1 MIPSGLAPLLEPP
14 QTFDA
19 RPAIEWLV
27 NFAAEA
33 EASDLHLRPAPQAV
47 EVLLRR
53 EGVLS
58 CSFEL
63 PSDLYGRLLVG
74 LKNGARLASYK
85 HATPQDGKWRLGEQ
99 EVRVAVAP
107 AQFGEVAVLRL
118 LRPDHRLR
126 PLEELGFWPDEL
138 EALQKMVDQPQGL
151 VLATGPAGSGKST
164 TLLAVMR
171 WLQGRHQQR
180 LGPTPGARLNV
191 ITLEDPVEVVVGDF
205 NQTSIQSGVGMTF
218 ATGLRSILR
227 QDPDLILVGE
237 IRDPETA
244 AAVVQ
249 ASLSGHLVFSTLH
262 ARDSLGVVP
271 RLLEMGVQ
279 PYQLAASL
287 SGVIY
292 QRLLRQ
298 LCPECQQE
306 GEPVGCPACRQSGFR
321 GRAAVPELLT
331 VDQEFRQAIL
341 SLARGGLGGD
351 GSPPPCL
358 GRLPLPA
365 FTLVDRTRLRVE
377 RGQTSRTEA
386 VRVVPGY

>member
-1 MIPSGLAPLLEPP
+1 MIPAGLAPLLEPRE
-14 QTFDA
+14 TFDA
-19 RPAIEWLV
+19 REAIEWLV
-27 NFAAEA
+27 RFAADQ
-33 EASDLHLRPAPQAV
+33 EASDLHIRPAPQAL
-47 EVLLRR
+47 EILLRR

-58 CSFEL
+58 CAFEL
-63 PSDLYGRLLVG
+63 PAELHARLLVG

-85 HATPQDGKWRLGEQ
+85 NATPQDGKWALGGQ

-118 LRPDHRLR
+118 LRPDARLR

-138 EALQKMVDQPQGL
+138 ETLQKMADQPQGL

-164 TLLAVMR
+164 TLLALMR
-171 WLQGRHQQR
+171 WLQQRHRER
-180 LGPTPGARLNV
+180 LGPTPGARLNI
-191 ITLEDPVEVVVGDF
+191 ITLEDPVEVVVSDF

-237 IRDPETA
+237 IRDSETA
-244 AAVVQ
+244 GAVVQ

-287 SGVIY
+287 SGVVY

-298 LCPECQQE
+298 LCARCQQE
-306 GEPVGCPACRQSGFR
+306 GEPVGCPACHNSGYR

-331 VDQEFRQAIL
+331 ASDELRHAIL
-341 SLARGGLGGD
+341 HKEPL
-351 GSPPPCL
+351 PPPRFSL
-358 GRLPLPA
+358 QQGAELRRRRGLTSQAEITRIIPA
-365 FTLVDRTRLRVE
+365 
-377 RGQTSRTEA
+377 
-386 VRVVPGY
+386 

>member
-1 MIPSGLAPLLEPP
+1 MIPAGLAPLLEPRE
-14 QTFDA
+14 TFDA

-27 NFAAEA
+27 RFAADQ
-33 EASDLHLRPAPQAV
+33 EASDLHIRPAPRAV
-47 EVLLRR
+47 EILLRR

-58 CSFEL
+58 CAFEL
-63 PSDLYGRLLVG
+63 PSELHPRLLVG

-85 HATPQDGKWRLGEQ
+85 NATPQDGKWALGDQ

-118 LRPDHRLR
+118 LRPDARLR
-126 PLEELGFWPDEL
+126 TLEELGFWPDEL
-138 EALQKMVDQPQGL
+138 EALQRMADQPQGL

-164 TLLAVMR
+164 TLLALMR
-171 WLQGRHQQR
+171 WLQQRHRER
-180 LGPTPGARLNV
+180 LGPTPGARLNI
-191 ITLEDPVEVVVGDF
+191 ITLEDPVEVVVSDF

-237 IRDPETA
+237 IRDSETA
-244 AAVVQ
+244 GAVVQ

-287 SGVIY
+287 SGVVY

-298 LCPECQQE
+298 LCVQCQKE
-306 GEPVGCPACRQSGFR
+306 GEPVGCDACHHSGYR

-331 VDQEFRQAIL
+331 ASEELRHAIL
-341 SLARGGLGGD
+341 HKE
-351 GSPPPCL
+351 P
-358 GRLPLPA
+358 LPLPLFSIKHGA
-365 FTLVDRTRLRVE
+365 ELRRQRGLTSQAEITRVIP
-377 RGQTSRTEA
+377 T
-386 VRVVPGY
+386 

>member
-1 MIPSGLAPLLEPP
+1 MIPSDLAPLLEPP
-14 QTFDA
+14 QSFDA

-27 NFAAEA
+27 RYAAQA
-33 EASDLHLRPAPQAV
+33 EASDLHLRPAPGAV

-63 PSDLYGRLLVG
+63 PSELYSRLLVG

-85 HATPQDGKWRLGEQ
+85 HATPQDGKWRVSDQ

-107 AQFGEVAVLRL
+107 TQFGELAVLRL
-118 LRPDHRLR
+118 LAPDHRLR
-126 PLEELGFWPDEL
+126 SLDDLGFWPEEVREL
-138 EALQKMVDQPQGL
+138 QRMVDQPQGL

-171 WLQGRHQQR
+171 WLQNQHQQR

-191 ITLEDPVEVVVGDF
+191 VTLEDPVEVVVADF

-237 IRDPETA
+237 VRDRETA
-244 AAVVQ
+244 SAVVQ

-298 LCPECQQE
+298 LCPDCQKE
-306 GEPVGCPACRQSGFR
+306 GEPVGCDACRQSGFR
-321 GRAAVPELLT
+321 GRIAVPELLT
-331 VDQEFRQAIL
+331 IDDPFRQAIL
-341 SLARGGLGGD
+341 HQS
-351 GSPPPCL
+351 
-358 GRLPLPA
+358 PLPA
-365 FTLVDRTRLRVE
+365 PAFHLIDRARLRVQ
-377 RGQTSRTEA
+377 RQQTSRTEA
-386 VRVVPGY
+386 LRVIPGF

>member
-1 MIPSGLAPLLEPP
+1 VNIPAGLASLLEPAES
-14 QTFDA
+14 FDA

-27 NFAAEA
+27 AYASSQ
-33 EASDLHLRPAPQAV
+33 EASDLHLRPAPQAL
-47 EVLLRR
+47 EILLRR

-58 CSFEL
+58 CAFEL
-63 PSDLYGRLLVG
+63 PLQLHARLLVG

-85 HATPQDGKWRLGEQ
+85 NATPQDGKWSLGEH

-118 LRPDHRLR
+118 LRPDACLR
-126 PLEELGFWPDEL
+126 GLDELGFWPEEL
-138 EALQKMVDQPQGL
+138 AALQKMADQPQGL
-151 VLATGPAGSGKST
+151 LLATGPAGSGKST
-164 TLLAVMR
+164 TLLALMR
-171 WLQGRHQQR
+171 WLQQRHRER

-191 ITLEDPVEVVVGDF
+191 ITLEDPVEVVVSDF

-237 IRDPETA
+237 IRDSETA

-298 LCPECQQE
+298 LCSHCQRDGQ
-306 GEPVGCPACRQSGFR
+306 PAGCSRCHQSGYR
-321 GRAAVPELLT
+321 GRTAVPELLT
-331 VDQEFRQAIL
+331 VSDELRRAIL
-341 SLARGGLGGD
+341 D
-351 GSPPPCL
+351 KQ
-358 GRLPLPA
+358 PLPA
-365 FTLVDRTRLRVE
+365 PDFRLRDRAE
-377 RGQTSRTEA
+377 LRQRKELTSEQEIARMI
-386 VRVVPGY
+386 PL